1 MGWRAVA
8 ICRILSVLLDLN
20 FKTEGIIIAQM
31 VMRFE
36 LKDMQYLYTISI
48 RTLMDYF
55 QFHSFRNTDAIR
67 TDSYFCTMIGTPNC
81 PKDFHS
87 DKCQIN
93 SLSFVK
99 RRTGNKFLP
108 W

>member
-20 FKTEGIIIAQM
+20 FKTKGIIIAQM

-67 TDSYFCTMIGTPNC
+67 TDSYICTMIGTPVQ
-81 PKDFHS
+81 DFHP
-87 DKCQIN
+87 DKCQMN
-93 SLSFVK
+93 SLS
-99 RRTGNKFLP
+99 
-108 W
+108 